1 MIITHRSFLLQNSQK
16 EHARVHVNP
25 VGELDIDIVES
36 EQHHDTDFE
45 HLVFKRSAT
54 GTVVAGIDKNN
65 QTNWQY
71 TLSNTDADELNT
83 LVKHANEDFEQL
95 MRDL

>member
-1 MIITHRSFLLQNSQK
+1 MIITHRNFLLQSSHR

-25 VGELDIDIVES
+25 VGELEFDIVES
-36 EQHHDTDFE
+36 QQHHNTDFE

-54 GTVVAGIDKNN
+54 GTVVAGIDKNKR
-65 QTNWQY
+65 TPWQY

-83 LVKHANEDFEQL
+83 LVKQANEDFEQL